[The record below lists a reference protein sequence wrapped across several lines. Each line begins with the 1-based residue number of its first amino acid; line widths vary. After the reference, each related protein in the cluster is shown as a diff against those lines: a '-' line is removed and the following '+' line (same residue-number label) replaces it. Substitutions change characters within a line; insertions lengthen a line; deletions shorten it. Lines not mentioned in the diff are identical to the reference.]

1 MAWNFPTANIVKL
14 AVRLA
19 AALLLYSFLRNAGFY
34 NYTAREAEGLSV
46 LIQLV
51 GDIYAVLLAFTIFVI
66 WGQFTEVENCVIR
79 ECNCLDDVLRFSGY
93 LNSNAH
99 AAIRR
104 SIAFYANHVLRS
116 EWPALGDGRADSQA
130 DAVFVKFLNS
140 VVTAVPG
147 NEEEERMHARLI
159 DMAQKAGQCRDERV
173 SKSLTRIPPTLAGL
187 VNTIAGVLLLLVFV
201 YPFQYWYTGACCF
214 TLIAG
219 VLFLANFVMMDT
231 DNPLKGVW
239 NVSPQP
245 FSDLK
250 L

>member
-1 MAWNFPTANIVKL
+1 MAWILPTENILKL
-14 AVRLA
+14 AARLA
-19 AALLLYSFLRNAGFY
+19 AALLLYGFLRNAGFY
-34 NYTAREAEGLSV
+34 NFTASEADGLSV

-79 ECNCLDDVLRFSGY
+79 ECNSLDDVLRFSAY
-93 LNSNAH
+93 LNADAH
-99 AAIRR
+99 AGIRR
-104 SIAFYANHVLRS
+104 AIGFYANHVLRS
-116 EWPALGDGRADSQA
+116 EWPALGDGRADGQA
-130 DAVFVKFLNS
+130 DAVFAKFLNS
-140 VVTAVPG
+140 VVAAVPISDT
-147 NEEEERMHARLI
+147 EKAMHVRVI
-159 DMAQKAGQCRDERV
+159 DIAQKTGECRDERV

-187 VNTIAGVLLLLVFV
+187 VNTIAGVLLLLIFV
-201 YPFQYWYTGACCF
+201 YPFRYWYTGACCF
-214 TLIAG
+214 ALVAM

>member
-1 MAWNFPTANIVKL
+1 MAWTLPTENTLKL
-14 AVRLA
+14 AARLA
-19 AALLLYSFLRNAGFY
+19 AALLLYAFLRNAGFY
-34 NYTAREAEGLSV
+34 NFTAREAEGISV

-79 ECNCLDDVLRFSGY
+79 ECNSLDDILRFSGY
-93 LNSNAH
+93 LNSNAQ
-99 AAIRR
+99 AGIRR
-104 SIAFYANHVLRS
+104 AIGFYANHVLRS
-116 EWPALGDGRADSQA
+116 EWPSLGEGRIDSQA
-130 DAVFVKFLNS
+130 DAVFDKFLHS
-140 VVTAVPG
+140 VVEAETSGEA
-147 NEEEERMHARLI
+147 EQHMHARLI
-159 DMAQKAGQCRDERV
+159 GMAQKTSECRDERIA
-173 SKSLTRIPPTLAGL
+173 KSLTRIPPTLSGL
-187 VNTIAGVLLLLVFV
+187 VNILAGVLLLLIFI
-201 YPFQYWYTGACCF
+201 YPFHYWYTGACCF
-214 TLIAG
+214 ALMAA

>member
-1 MAWNFPTANIVKL
+1 MAWTLPTENILKL

-19 AALLLYSFLRNAGFY
+19 VALLLYAFLRNAGFY
-34 NYTAREAEGLSV
+34 NYTALEAEGLSV

-79 ECNCLDDVLRFSGY
+79 ECNSLDDLLRFSGY
-93 LNSNAH
+93 LNADAH
-99 AAIRR
+99 AGIRR
-104 SIAFYANHVLRS
+104 AIGFYANHVLRS
-116 EWPALGDGRADSQA
+116 EWPALGDGRTDSQA
-130 DAVFVKFLNS
+130 DAVFTKFLNS
-140 VVTAVPG
+140 VVEAVPISDT
-147 NEEEERMHARLI
+147 EKAMHTRVI
-159 DMAQKAGQCRDERV
+159 DIAQKTSECRDERV
-173 SKSLTRIPPTLAGL
+173 ARSLTRIPPTLAGL
-187 VNTIAGVLLLLVFV
+187 VNTIAGVLLLLIFV
-201 YPFQYWYTGACCF
+201 YPFRYWYTGACCF
-214 TLIAG
+214 ALVAA